1 MAKHTSD
8 EVLDETNNEDSGV
21 TATLCNWIV
30 GLEKKDIPD
39 EVLER
44 AKHLI
49 LDGIAC
55 GLVGAHVPWSEQAV
69 DAVLSYEPEGQCSL
83 IGYEEKLGPLAA
95 ATLNGGFIQ
104 ATELDDYHSVAP
116 LHSASVVLGSL
127 FAAAQVKNV
136 KVRGFAADGQ
146 APEAQEAQEPGRTV
160 SGIDF
165 LIAAIAGFETGP
177 RSGMAIHGTDLL
189 VRGWH
194 SGVVF
199 GCPAAA
205 AASSKLL
212 GLSAVNTESAIGIA
226 CTQACG
232 LMAAQFEGMV
242 KRMQHGIAARNGLFG
257 ALLARN
263 GYVGIKKV
271 YERRYGGFLN
281 MFSQGTTKTPRYD
294 VREVVS
300 GLGDVWHTSR
310 IRFKL
315 HACVGGC
322 HGLVEA
328 VESLQK
334 AHPERFSGAAFDSIK
349 SIKVGLS
356 ETIFHH
362 DGWAPHERPLS
373 STGSQMCAAYIS
385 ATQLVDSQVLI
396 AQFADSQLNRDQV
409 WELVNKTTC
418 HHDAQFDKPNH
429 QCGAHVVVEFAD
441 GTTLEETVQMPKGF
455 DPPITNEEIRGKYR
469 KLAASVI
476 DQERVEKI
484 EKLVLAID
492 QLDDV
497 SELLQV
503 LAKTTKSAV

>member
-1 MAKHTSD
+1 MAKHSEP
-8 EVLDETNNEDSGV
+8 EVLDEYSDENSGV

-55 GLVGAHVPWSEQAV
+55 GLVGAHVPWSESAV
-69 DAVLSYEPEGQCSL
+69 DAVLAYEPEGQCSL

-95 ATLNGGFIQ
+95 AVLNGGFIQ

-127 FAAAQVKNV
+127 FAAAQVKNT
-136 KVRGFAADGQ
+136 KVRGSAANGANGDSNGT
-146 APEAQEAQEPGRTV
+146 QEPGRTV
-160 SGIDF
+160 SGLDF
-165 LIAAIAGFETGP
+165 LVASVAGFETGP

-281 MFSQGTTKTPRYD
+281 MFSQGNTKTPRYN
-294 VREVVS
+294 VQEVVA

-328 VESLQK
+328 VDNLQK
-334 AHPERFSGAAFDSIK
+334 AHPDRFSGETLANIK
-349 SIKVGLS
+349 NIKVGLS

-362 DGWAPHERPLS
+362 DGWAPHERPLT

-385 ATQLVDSQVLI
+385 ATQLIDNQVLI
-396 AQFADSQLNRDQV
+396 AQFADSQLNRDKV

-418 HHDAQFDKPNH
+418 HHDSQFDKPNH
-429 QCGAHVVVEFAD
+429 QCGAHVTVEFED

-455 DPPITNEEIRGKYR
+455 DPPITNEEIQNKFRR
-469 KLAASVI
+469 LASSVI
-476 DQERVEKI
+476 DQERIEKI
-484 EKLVLAID
+484 EKLVLGID
-492 QLDDV
+492 QLDDI
-497 SELLQV
+497 SELLEV
-503 LAKTTKSAV
+503 LAKPTKSGV

>member
-1 MAKHTSD
+1 MGKHSA
-8 EVLDETNNEDSGV
+8 EVVFDETNDENSGV
-21 TATLCNWIV
+21 TATLCDWIV

-39 EVLER
+39 SVLER
-44 AKHLI
+44 GKHLI

-55 GLVGAHVPWSEQAV
+55 GLVGSHVPWSEQAV
-69 DAVLSYEPEGQCSL
+69 DAVLAYEPEGQCSL
-83 IGYEEKLGPLAA
+83 IGYGEKLGPLAA
-95 ATLNGGFIQ
+95 AVLNGGFIQ

-127 FAAAQVKNV
+127 FAAAQAKNT
-136 KVRGFAADGQ
+136 KVRGASANGQ
-146 APEAQEAQEPGRTV
+146 GQDAQEPARTV

-165 LIAAIAGFETGP
+165 LTAAIAGFETGP

-212 GLSAVNTESAIGIA
+212 GLSAVDTESAIGIA

-271 YERRYGGFLN
+271 YERNYGGFLN
-281 MFSQGTTKTPRYD
+281 MFSQGNSKTPRYD
-294 VREVVS
+294 VREVVA

-328 VESLQK
+328 IESLQK
-334 AHPERFSGAAFDSIK
+334 AYPERFSGAALKQLK

-356 ETIFHH
+356 ETILHH
-362 DGWAPHERPLS
+362 DGWAPHERPLT

-385 ATQLVDSQVLI
+385 ATQLIDSQVLI
-396 AQFADSQLNRDQV
+396 AQFADSQLNRDEV
-409 WELVNKTTC
+409 WELVNKTSC
-418 HHDAQFDKPNH
+418 HHDPQFDKPNH
-429 QCGAHVVVEFAD
+429 QCGAHVVAEFDD
-441 GTTLEETVQMPKGF
+441 GTTVEETVQMPKGF
-455 DPPITNEEIRGKYR
+455 DPPITNDEIRSKYR
-469 KLAASVI
+469 RLAASVI
-476 DQERVEKI
+476 DEERIEKI
-484 EKLVLAID
+484 EKLVLGID
-492 QLDDV
+492 QLEDV
-497 SELLQV
+497 SELLQL
-503 LAKTTKSAV
+503 LAKPTRRAVD

>member
-1 MAKHTSD
+1 MGKQTSD
-8 EVLDETNNEDSGV
+8 EVLDEYNDENSGV

-30 GLEKKDIPD
+30 GLDKKDIPD
-39 EVLER
+39 SVLER

-55 GLVGAHVPWSEQAV
+55 GLVGSHVPWSEQAV
-69 DAVLSYEPEGQCSL
+69 DAVLSYEPEGQCNL

-95 ATLNGGFIQ
+95 AVLNGGFIQ

-136 KVRGFAADGQ
+136 KVRGSSANGQ
-146 APEAQEAQEPGRTV
+146 GTEAQHPGRTV
-160 SGIDF
+160 SGSDF
-165 LIAAIAGFETGP
+165 LVASVAGFETGP

-212 GLSAVNTESAIGIA
+212 GLSAVDTESAIGIA

-281 MFSQGTTKTPRYD
+281 MFSQGNTKTPRYN
-294 VREVVS
+294 VQEIVA

-328 VESLQK
+328 IENLQK
-334 AHPERFSGAAFDSIK
+334 AHPDRFSSDNFNNIK

-373 STGSQMCAAYIS
+373 NTGSQMCAAYIS
-385 ATQLVDSQVLI
+385 ATQLVDNQVLI
-396 AQFADSQLNRDQV
+396 AQFADSQLNRDNV

-418 HHDAQFDKPNH
+418 HHDPQFDKPNH
-429 QCGAHVVVEFAD
+429 QCGAHVVIEFED
-441 GTTLEETVQMPKGF
+441 GTTLEETAQMPKGF
-455 DPPITNEEIRGKYR
+455 DPPITNEEIRTKYR
-469 KLAASVI
+469 KLAGSVI
-476 DQERVEKI
+476 DQERLEKI
-484 EKLVLAID
+484 EKLVLEID
-492 QLDDV
+492 QLEDV
-497 SELLQV
+497 SELLEV
-503 LAKTTKSAV
+503 LAKPAKSGVN

>member
-1 MAKHTSD
+1 MAKHSEN
-8 EVLDETNNEDSGV
+8 EVFDETNDENSGV
-21 TATLCNWIV
+21 TETLCKWIV
-30 GLEKKDIPD
+30 GLEKKDIPED
-39 EVLER
+39 VLER

-69 DAVLSYEPEGQCSL
+69 DAVLAYEPEGQCNL

-95 ATLNGGFIQ
+95 ACLNGGFIQ

-127 FAAAQVKNV
+127 FAAAQVKNT
-136 KVRGFAADGQ
+136 KVRGSSASGQ
-146 APEAQEAQEPGRTV
+146 SNGTQEPGRTV
-160 SGIDF
+160 PGIDF
-165 LIAAIAGFETGP
+165 LIAAVAGFETGP

-281 MFSQGTTKTPRYD
+281 MFSQGSTKTPRYN
-294 VREVVS
+294 VQEVVA

-328 VESLQK
+328 VEKLQK
-334 AHPERFSGAAFDSIK
+334 DHPQRFARDALKNIK

-356 ETIFHH
+356 ETILHH
-362 DGWAPHERPLS
+362 DGWAPHERPLT

-385 ATQLVDSQVLI
+385 ATQLIDNQVLI
-396 AQFADSQLNRDQV
+396 AQFADSQLNRDEV

-418 HHDAQFDKPNH
+418 HHDSQFDYPNLG
-429 QCGAHVVVEFAD
+429 CGAHVTVEFQD
-441 GTTLEETVQMPKGF
+441 GTSLEETVRMPKGF
-455 DPPITNEEIRGKYR
+455 DPPITNEEIRNKYR
-469 KLAASVI
+469 RLATSVI
-476 DQERVEKI
+476 DEERVEKI
-484 EKLVLAID
+484 EKLVLTID
-492 QLDDV
+492 QLQDI
-497 SELLQV
+497 SELLAV
-503 LAKTTKSAV
+503 LAKPTKSGVN

>member
-1 MAKHTSD
+1 MTKRTA
-8 EVLDETNNEDSGV
+8 EEAFDETNDENSGV
-21 TATLCNWIV
+21 TETLCKWIV
-30 GLEKKDIPD
+30 GLEEKDIPAS
-39 EVLER
+39 VLER

-69 DAVLSYEPEGQCSL
+69 DAILSYEPEGNCSL

-95 ATLNGGFIQ
+95 AVLNGGFIQ

-127 FAAAQVKNV
+127 FAAAQVKNI
-136 KVRGFAADGQ
+136 KVRGRKGKENGADV
-146 APEAQEAQEPGRTV
+146 QESGRTV
-160 SGIDF
+160 SGKDF
-165 LIAAIAGFETGP
+165 LLAAIAGFETGP
-177 RSGMAIHGTDLL
+177 RAGMAIHGTDLL

-205 AASSKLL
+205 AASSRLL
-212 GLSAVNTESAIGIA
+212 GLSAVDTESAIGIA

-242 KRMQHGIAARNGLFG
+242 KRMQHGFAARNGLFG

-271 YERRYGGFLN
+271 FERRYGGFLN
-281 MFSQGTTKTPRYD
+281 MFSQGTSITPRYD
-294 VREVVS
+294 VREIVA
-300 GLGDVWHTSR
+300 GLDEVWHTSR
-310 IRFKL
+310 IRVKM

-322 HGLVEA
+322 HGQVEA
-328 VESLQK
+328 IEKLQEL
-334 AHPERFSGAAFDSIK
+334 HPDRFSPEALSHVK

-373 STGSQMCAAYIS
+373 STGSQMCAAYIG
-385 ATQLVDSQVLI
+385 ATQLIDNQVLI
-396 AQFADSQLNRDQV
+396 AGFADSKRNRDEV
-409 WELVNKTTC
+409 WDLVNKTTC
-418 HHDAQFDKPNH
+418 HHDSQFDKPNH
-429 QCGAHVVVEFAD
+429 KCGAHVIVEFDD
-441 GTTLEETVQMPKGF
+441 GTTVEETVQMPRGF
-455 DPPITNEEIRGKYR
+455 DPPITDAEILAKYR
-469 KLAASVI
+469 KLVSSVV
-476 DQERVEKI
+476 DKERMDRI
-484 EKLVLAID
+484 EKLVLGLD
-492 QLDDV
+492 QLKDI
-497 SELLQV
+497 SELLEV
-503 LAKTTKSAV
+503 LAKPTLSAV

>member
-1 MAKHTSD
+1 MGKHSA
-8 EVLDETNNEDSGV
+8 EVVFDETNDENSGV

-44 AKHLI
+44 GKHLI

-55 GLVGAHVPWSEQAV
+55 GLVGSHVPWSEQAV
-69 DAVLSYEPEGQCSL
+69 DAVLAYEPEGQCSL

-95 ATLNGGFIQ
+95 AVLNGGFIQ

-136 KVRGFAADGQ
+136 KVRGGNPSSGQ
-146 APEAQEAQEPGRTV
+146 DPSRTV

-165 LIAAIAGFETGP
+165 LTAAIAGFETGP

-212 GLSAVNTESAIGIA
+212 GLSAVDTESAIGIA

-271 YERRYGGFLN
+271 YERQYGGFLN
-281 MFSQGTTKTPRYD
+281 MFSQGTKKEPRYD
-294 VREVVS
+294 VREITA

-334 AHPERFSGAAFDSIK
+334 AHPQRFTAEGLKGLK

-373 STGSQMCAAYIS
+373 NTGSQMCAAYIS
-385 ATQLVDSQVLI
+385 ATQLIDNQVLI
-396 AQFADSQLNRDQV
+396 AQFADSQLNREQV

-429 QCGAHVVVEFAD
+429 QCGTHVLAEFED
-441 GTTLEETVQMPKGF
+441 GTTVEETVQMPKGF

-476 DQERVEKI
+476 DQERLERI
-484 EKLVLAID
+484 EKLVLEID

-497 SELLQV
+497 SELLQI
-503 LAKTTKSAV
+503 LAKPARSAV